1 MTMPRAFIPP
11 SPPLAKGGAVV
22 PSSPLHPPFIPPSQ
36 SHPHTPWRCDAPVG
50 RAHAYASH
58 KGRVPSVAGGDA
70 GAVPMPPLA
79 NGLGVAGVGYLFAL
93 RRGRGVPA

>member
-1 MTMPRAFIPP
+1 MSQRRRNPRRNAVATPVATPAQRPSNGVATLSPYTPGVATPP
-11 SPPLAKGGAVV
+11 
-22 PSSPLHPPFIPPSQ
+22 I
-36 SHPHTPWRCDAPVG
+36 G